1 MSKIQMRS
9 NVDNFNHINALSNFL
24 VSPAHLALAC
34 KGEATIIQK
43 SSNAPVPGSTNL
55 TKRG

>member
-1 MSKIQMRS
+1 MRS